1 MKIRKP
7 VLYAL
12 LSLFCLVAIALPAA
26 PTQASG
32 AYITLTPSSGP
43 PGQTANVN
51 GHGFLAYEPGIHV
64 LFDGQILH
72 DDLAADAYGDWALS
86 FHVLLKPPG
95 VYNVTAYGQNTTVV
109 GDTYEIIP
117 RLIIS
122 STAGGLVTAPG
133 EGLFSYGYGTVVN
146 LVATPA
152 SGYRFINWTGD
163 VGTIADVNDPT
174 TTITMNGHYSILA
187 NFEQIPVDYYTLTTA
202 ASPVMGGTAA
212 DVTGA
217 SPYME
222 GEVVSIQAAAA
233 SGYQFVG
240 WSAPAGSFANSNAAQ
255 TTFTMPSA
263 DVTITANFEVIP
275 AGQYSLTVSS
285 TTGGSVTT
293 PGEGVFAYD
302 EGTWVELQA
311 VPDGGYYFVNWD
323 GDVGTIADVN
333 AATTTITMQ
342 GDYKITA
349 RFLADAVDAKTETVT
364 GGGTVDARD
373 EADTEVEVDGTATVT
388 VALYEDNPGG
398 DAPSDFNAL
407 DKYIDVY
414 VPDTSQVTEL
424 EIRLYYTDAEVAAAN
439 VSEESLRLF
448 WWDGHDWV
456 AASDS
461 GVNTANT
468 DSYSGYMWAKIRS
481 DTTPTLDQ
489 LQGTEW
495 GGYGHPS
502 EAPQPLC
509 SIATAAYGTDTAKE
523 IDILRE
529 FRDTVLLPNSLGVRF
544 VSLYY
549 ITSPPIANFISQH
562 EVLRKAVRVGFVD
575 PIVKILNWSHDLWW
589 ARDPQ

>member
-26 PTQASG
+26 PAQASG

-43 PGQTANVN
+43 PFLWVHVE
-51 GHGFLAYEPGIHV
+51 GHGFAAYEEGIYILFGGEYV
-64 LFDGQILH
+64 LGIL
-72 DDLAADAYGDWALS
+72 DADQYGDWAAAIQ
-86 FHVLLKPPG
+86 VPLKPPG
-95 VYNVTAYGQNTTVV
+95 VHNVTAYGANTTTV
-109 GDTYEIIP
+109 GATFEIKP
-117 RLIIS
+117 LLTIS
-122 STAGGLVTAPG
+122 STAGGSVTTPG
-133 EGLFSYGYGTVVN
+133 EGSFVYGYGTVVN

-152 SGYRFINWTGD
+152 SGYHFVNWTGD
-163 VGTIADVNDPT
+163 VGTIANVNAAS
-174 TTITMNGHYSILA
+174 TTITMYGHYSITA

-202 ASPVMGGTAA
+202 ASPVMGGTAT

-255 TTFTMPSA
+255 TTFTMPST
-263 DVTITANFEVIP
+263 DVTVTANFEAIP
-275 AGQYSLTVSS
+275 AGQYSLTISS
-285 TTGGSVTT
+285 TAGGAVAI

-349 RFLADAVDAKTETVT
+349 RFLPDAIATKTETVT
-364 GGGTVDARD
+364 GGGTVDAME
-373 EADTEVEVDGTATVT
+373 EADTEVAVNGTATVT
-388 VALYEDNPGG
+388 VALYEENPCG

-407 DKYIDVY
+407 GKYIDVY
-414 VPDTSQVTEL
+414 VPDTTEVAGL

-448 WWDGHDWV
+448 WWDGDDWV

-468 DSYSGYMWAKIRS
+468 NSYSGYMWAKIRNN
-481 DTTPTLDQ
+481 TTPTLDQ

-502 EAPQPLC
+502 EPPQPLC
-509 SIATAAYGTDTAKE
+509 SIATAAYGTETAKE
-523 IDILRE
+523 LDILRE
-529 FRDTVLLPNSLGVRF
+529 FRDVVLLPNSLGAKF

-549 ITSPPIANFISQH
+549 KTSPPMANFISRH
-562 EVLRKAVRVGFVD
+562 EVLRKVVRLGFLD
-575 PIVKILNWSHDLWW
+575 PIVKILNWSHDLWS
-589 ARDPQ
+589 ARRL